1 MSTQPTSHIH
11 RDGLFQSR
19 DNRINS
25 YSEQSSNN
33 QQQQQ
38 QQLQSQSGV
47 SFTQTNEPL
56 NDLITSKTNKSF
68 NRSKEKHI
76 LNQIKPFTAGQKSY
90 LESDNIKKDI
100 DDNENMS
107 NLYENDNNDNNTSDK
122 NRGDSIKDQGKSS
135 RLRKCREKCRLKCKA
150 CLKRIRL
157 PPWLA
162 RPLLKIY
169 THTSGVLTYALFLLA
184 IYACIISVK
193 KSVAIPPEC
202 RLVSVLKQLDS
213 SSIKNHNN
221 DTNNVSGNVRENA
234 LECRNGEALS
244 VLIFYGFGFLCG
256 EIMELLHLPGLLGML
271 LGGLF
276 LRNIGSLLIPQRIF
290 HAGKLPNGSYPL
302 GSDLVSSNM
311 SQFSDSEYPFN
322 IDDTRTQFAALLLVN
337 PDLSGILRQLALT
350 TILTRAGLG
359 LDPQALKQVCGS
371 VFRLA
376 FIPCLSEAA
385 SLMLFSHLFIG
396 WPWAWGAILGFV
408 CAAVSPAVIVPN
420 MMRLEVTGWGVAEGI
435 PTLVVAA
442 SSLDDVVA
450 ITGFGVAL
458 AVASSAE
465 KSFVE
470 NLIWGPLEAI
480 IGASFGAGVAILLLF
495 FPPPKLEHS
504 HLVRGILLIC
514 FAITGL
520 VGSVAIDLPGA
531 GALSC
536 LTLAFVVATGWR
548 NGFPWRLTQSTNL
561 LVETQPNVT
570 QNSNRANSDYLTDKY
585 NDLSA
590 RNSMHSNDGSQEKIG
605 VMPNKLE
612 SIEEQDRHLD
622 DEIDSESL
630 TRRQRDPNSSNVLE
644 SLVEFH
650 PYYCSILRQQYGQ
663 HSSGEQSSR
672 SSIRNRIMSD
682 SDKKRGDLPA
692 LAVAVAATGTDRRG
706 EAPVQRQQYNYPQQ
720 MQPTP
725 VSVIPKPRTSRR
737 FSLPEPTAHY
747 ELESFSVPQSFRRGR
762 SPSSANALRHI
773 NRSKRRIFVPTFA
786 EQYAAY
792 YNNQPVEKVEEV
804 EENDDTSSNEV
815 DKRIR
820 KQSENNQVTNIDDH
834 NASNYD
840 HNIQTTSSEEV
851 VPATPAERGLACLN
865 SMRRT
870 MAVTWW
876 FVQPILF
883 TLIGS
888 EVNIT
893 HMPGGST
900 GRGLGAFFIS
910 LFFRL
915 LATILAVLP
924 SKLNMRE
931 RLFVGF
937 AWLPKATVQAAIGPV
952 ALDTARRSNAS
963 AEIIG
968 YGEQVV
974 TLAALSILIT
984 APLGAVLMPLTAPY
998 LLHQDIQS
1006 SQVLIERT
1014 QSKSAPK
1021 KIVDKLN
1028 NKKSDDHQ
1036 NTQTTE
1042 SHSPQLL
1049 ANKSRSHQQNTI
1061 SNTHL

>member
-1 MSTQPTSHIH
+1 
-11 RDGLFQSR
+11 
-19 DNRINS
+19 
-25 YSEQSSNN
+25 
-33 QQQQQ
+33 
-38 QQLQSQSGV
+38 
-47 SFTQTNEPL
+47 
-56 NDLITSKTNKSF
+56 
-68 NRSKEKHI
+68 
-76 LNQIKPFTAGQKSY
+76 
-90 LESDNIKKDI
+90 
-100 DDNENMS
+100 MS
-107 NLYENDNNDNNTSDK
+107 NLYENDNNNNTSEENK
-122 NRGDSIKDQGKSS
+122 GDSIKDQGKSS
-135 RLRKCREKCRLKCKA
+135 RLRKCREKCRIKCKA

-162 RPLLKIY
+162 KPLLKVY
-169 THTSGVLTYALFLLA
+169 THTSGVFTYALFLLA

-193 KSVAIPPEC
+193 RSVALPPEC
-202 RLVSVLKQLDS
+202 RLVSVIKQSDS
-213 SSIKNHNN
+213 SSIEKNNNHN
-221 DTNNVSGNVRENA
+221 DTNNDVKVSGIDRENA

-244 VLIFYGFGFLCG
+244 ILIFYGFGFLCG
-256 EIMELLHLPGLLGML
+256 EIMEVLHLPGLLGML

-276 LRNIGSLLIPQRIF
+276 LRNIGGLLIPQRIF

-302 GSDLVSSNM
+302 GSDIGSSNM
-311 SQFSDSEYPFN
+311 SLFSDSEYPFN
-322 IDDTRTQFAALLLVN
+322 INDPRTQFAALLLVN

-385 SLMLFSHLFIG
+385 SLMLFSRLLIG

-420 MMRLEVTGWGVAEGI
+420 MM
-435 PTLVVAA
+435 PA

-458 AVASSAE
+458 AVAFSGE
-465 KSFVE
+465 KSFVD

-520 VGSVAIDLPGA
+520 VGSVAIHLPGA

-548 NGFPWRLTQSTNL
+548 NGFPWRLTQSTNI

-590 RNSMHSNDGSQEKIG
+590 RNSMYSNDESQEKAG

-612 SIEEQDRHLD
+612 SIEEQDRHSD
-622 DEIDSESL
+622 DGIDSESL

-663 HSSGEQSSR
+663 HSSGEQSNR

-682 SDKKRGDLPA
+682 SDRKRGDLPA

-706 EAPVQRQQYNYPQQ
+706 EAPVQRQQSNYPQQ
-720 MQPTP
+720 MQPT
-725 VSVIPKPRTSRR
+725 SVGGIPKPRTSRR

-773 NRSKRRIFVPTFA
+773 NRSKRRILVPTFA
-786 EQYAAY
+786 EQYAAFTTISQLK
-792 YNNQPVEKVEEV
+792 N
-804 EENDDTSSNEV
+804 
-815 DKRIR
+815 KRIQ
-820 KQSENNQVTNIDDH
+820 KQNENNQVTNIDDH
-834 NASNYD
+834 NASNYN
-840 HNIQTTSSEEV
+840 HHIQTTSEEV

-888 EVNIT
+888 EVNII
-893 HMPGGST
+893 HMPGEST
-900 GRGLGAFFIS
+900 GRGLGAFFLA

-952 ALDTARRSNAS
+952 ALDTARQSNVS

-1014 QSKSAPK
+1014 QPKSAPK
-1021 KIVDKLN
+1021 KIIDKLKN
-1028 NKKSDDHQ
+1028 NENDNDNQ
-1036 NTQTTE
+1036 NTQTSE
-1042 SHSPQLL
+1042 SHPPVLL
-1049 ANKSRSHQQNTI
+1049 ANKSRSNQQNTI